1 MHKRFTFRNTDGIEL
16 AGRLELP
23 GHPTR
28 QVALFAHCFTCGK
41 DILAA
46 SRISRSLAS
55 KGLAVLRFDFTGLG
69 NSQGDFSNSD
79 FSTNVGD
86 LLSASRALE
95 ESCYEV
101 KLLIGHSLGG
111 AAVLACAHEL
121 PGVRA
126 VVTIGAP
133 AEPKHVEHLFTG
145 RLDEIEE
152 GEAEVKLGGRTFTI
166 RKQFL
171 EDIRGQS
178 QLEKIGNLG
187 KALLVFHAPLDKT
200 VGIENAATIYQ
211 AAKHPKSFVSL
222 DSADHLLSD
231 PADSVYVAEVISAWV
246 SRYLPPPEHVP
257 SGVSHGEVRVSSW
270 GGKFTQLLQTEKH
283 HLLADEPAELGGD
296 DLGPNPYEL
305 LLSALGACTAMTLQM
320 YAARKNWSLQEA
332 AVTLKH
338 SRIHAEDCRSCET
351 ETGKLELIERELSL
365 QGDLSEEQLQRLL
378 EIADKCPVHRTLL
391 GDKEIHTQLKLP

>member
-1 MHKRFTFRNTDGIEL
+1 MHKKFTFNNAEGHQL

-23 GHPTR
+23 DHPTR

-46 SRISRSLAS
+46 TRISRGLAA

-69 NSQGDFSNSD
+69 NSQGDFSNTD
-79 FSTNVGD
+79 FSSNVQD
-86 LLSASRALE
+86 LISASSALE
-95 ESCYEV
+95 QEGYEV

-111 AAVLACAHEL
+111 AAVLACAHQL
-121 PGVRA
+121 PGVQA

-145 RLDEIEE
+145 RLEAIEE
-152 GEAEVKLGGRTFTI
+152 GEAEVKLGGRTFHI

-178 QLEKIGNLG
+178 QLQKVGSLG
-187 KALLVFHAPLDKT
+187 KALLVFHAPLDNT
-200 VGIENAATIYQ
+200 VGIENAAAIYQ

-222 DSADHLLSD
+222 DSADHLLSN
-231 PADSVYVAEVISAWV
+231 PADSAYVAEVILSWV
-246 SRYLPPPEHVP
+246 SRYLPSPEQAP
-257 SGVSHGEVRVSSW
+257 SGLGHGEVRVSSG
-270 GGKFTQLLQTEKH
+270 GGKFTQQVQTEKH
-283 HLLADEPAELGGD
+283 HFLADEPAELGGND
-296 DLGPNPYEL
+296 RGPNPYEL

-320 YAARKNWSLQEA
+320 YASRKNWPLREV

-338 SRIHAEDCRSCET
+338 SRVHAEDCRRCET
-351 ETGKLELIERELSL
+351 ESGKLELIERELSI
-365 QGDLSEEQLQRLL
+365 QGDLSDEQLKRLL

-391 GDKEIHTQLKLP
+391 GDKEIHTQLQ